1 MIIEKLILNLYLITY
16 KIILEGNL
24 INRLDISDSLRYKIN
39 SNSREPI
46 KIGIIKLK
54 FFSKILNSTF
64 LNKNSSANAIKKL
77 NENN

>member
-16 KIILEGNL
+16 RIILEGNL
-24 INRLDISDSLRYKIN
+24 TNRLDTSDSLRCMIN
-39 SNSREPI
+39 ANSREPI

-54 FFSKILNSTF
+54 LFSKMLNITF
-64 LNKNSSANAIKKL
+64 LNKNSSINAIKKL

>member
-54 FFSKILNSTF
+54 FFSKMLNITF